1 MCRLVL
7 AILTLATQFLSP
19 GPLAPFDSALVLI
32 LHAPRLA
39 ITINCETVRVVIRR
53 EFCFFFFFFLFLT
66 ACLDAVYI
74 VCRSVPMYKTEGEE
88 GKEISARIINQ
99 HLSIYGHCIAPFFV
113 LIFKFVF
120 IFSKN
125 LNDI

>member
-1 MCRLVL
+1 MCRL

-53 EFCFFFFFFLFLT
+53 DFFFFSSFLT

-74 VCRSVPMYKTEGEE
+74 VCRSVPMNKIEGEE
-88 GKEISARIINQ
+88 K
-99 HLSIYGHCIAPFFV
+99 
-113 LIFKFVF
+113 
-120 IFSKN
+120 
-125 LNDI
+125 